1 MNGERPSDD
10 GDRGDQMRI
19 RVPDDVDDESYV
31 RGLRD
36 MAEYLGG
43 IADQSVTIY
52 EDFLDEADED
62 GRCPECGEELIYNP
76 TSGERECLTNNE

>member
-10 GDRGDQMRI
+10 GDRGDQIRI
-19 RVPDDVDDESYV
+19 WVPDDVDDESYV

-43 IADQSVTIY
+43 IAEQSVTAY
-52 EDFLDEADED
+52 EDFLDEQDED
-62 GRCPECGEELIYNP
+62 DGCPECGDELIYNP
-76 TSGERECLTNNE
+76 STGERECLKNHE